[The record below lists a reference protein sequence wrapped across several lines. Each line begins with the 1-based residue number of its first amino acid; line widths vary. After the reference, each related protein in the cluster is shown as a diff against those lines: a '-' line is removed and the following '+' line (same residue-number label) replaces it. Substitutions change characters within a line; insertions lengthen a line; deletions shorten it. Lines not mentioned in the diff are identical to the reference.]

1 MNSTQILELPAIAIR
16 QGGRELYAFA
26 VDGKRLHDFAQ
37 ISRLNRNDDECIA
50 GYQRPE
56 VLSHI
61 AEIRN
66 YLESE
71 NPMLP
76 NSIVVAFDSRV
87 EFKPLSRDCNGEGP
101 RHGHLLIPIQESVDV
116 SKPGWIVD
124 GQQEIDRPPRREVR
138 RFSRFCHKLHN

>member
-1 MNSTQILELPAIAIR
+1 MNPTQVLELPAIAIR
-16 QGGRELYAFA
+16 QGRRELYAFA

-37 ISRLNRNDDECIA
+37 ISRLNRNDEESIA

-71 NPMLP
+71 TPMLP

-87 EFKPLSRDCNGEGP
+87 EFKPLGRNHSSDDSW
-101 RHGHLLIPIQESVDV
+101 HGHLLIPVQESVDF
-116 SKPGWIVD
+116 SKPGSD
-124 GQQEIDRPPRREVR
+124 
-138 RFSRFCHKLHN
+138 C

>member
-1 MNSTQILELPAIAIR
+1 MNETQFLELPAIAIR
-16 QGGRELYAFA
+16 QGGKREIYAFA

-37 ISRLNRNDDECIA
+37 ISRLSRDDDESIA

-71 NPMLP
+71 APMLP
-76 NSIVVAFDSRV
+76 NAIVVAFDSRV
-87 EFKPLSRDCNGEGP
+87 EFKPLGGKRTGDGP
-101 RHGHLLIPIQESVDV
+101 GTVTS
-116 SKPGWIVD
+116 
-124 GQQEIDRPPRREVR
+124 
-138 RFSRFCHKLHN
+138 